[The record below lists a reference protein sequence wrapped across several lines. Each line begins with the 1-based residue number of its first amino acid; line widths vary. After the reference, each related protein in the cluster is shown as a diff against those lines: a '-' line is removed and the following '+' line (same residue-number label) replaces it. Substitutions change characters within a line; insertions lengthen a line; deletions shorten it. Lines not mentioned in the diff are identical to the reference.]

1 MFQPILD
8 LLTSFSIYVHMSA
21 TVGIVVRFACM
32 LLALGYLLL
41 HHKQQGAK
49 KYILYLCLFGIV
61 LAIGLVNNLMV
72 KSPVSFGEEVK
83 FIMKSVYPI
92 VLLFGYII
100 ALKELKITNMLF
112 IKSLRIFYM
121 QH

>member
-1 MFQPILD
+1 
-8 LLTSFSIYVHMSA
+8 MSA
-21 TVGIVVRFACM
+21 TVGIVVRFAFM

-41 HHKQQGAK
+41 HHKQQGK

-61 LAIGLVNNLMV
+61 LAIGLVNNLMI

-100 ALKELKITNMLF
+100 ALKELKITNLRF
-112 IKSLRIFYM
+112 IKSLHISYM
-121 QH
+121 QR

>member
-1 MFQPILD
+1 
-8 LLTSFSIYVHMSA
+8 MSA
-21 TVGIVVRFACM
+21 TVGIVVRFAFM

-61 LAIGLVNNLMV
+61 LAIGLVNNLMI

-100 ALKELKITNMLF
+100 ALKELKITNLRF
-112 IKSLRIFYM
+112 IKLLRISYM
-121 QH
+121 QR